1 MRKIFTFFSTIMLSL
16 AAFAATE
23 AAWYNDVKTITNGNQ
38 YYIYS
43 VNGKGFV
50 QGGKDKVKPITPNNY
65 NSESNLLFTIAGQNG
80 AKTHS
85 GSNYLS
91 SYQYGTNGPI
101 GDESTS
107 GTNIYWTSMNNGQ
120 YWNIHGKYNFLGDKY
135 ACLQYDGGYSGLA
148 NVLGQKETHTDAKSQ
163 WYLISPA
170 HYDRHFA
177 IYFYDLYKESISD
190 YTQYENQVPAA
201 YYTALAAAYAVTY
214 DVTNPEHSK
223 EAVQAH
229 RADLKA
235 LYDNAPAVAQAYSD
249 AKATINALEAVE
261 DKGED
266 FAEVTAGI
274 SAARQAIENALS
286 VEALNAAVSAPNL
299 KAIDPITFNVTS
311 FMAISSVSE
320 AASSAAGRTLSY
332 VAADEAII
340 NAGMAIYKGATT
352 LTATAAATDAYYKFV
367 RSAQVTVDAPTTYGD
382 FAQTTCDEPVEFN
395 EKTYTETTQEDVNV
409 GLNFMGGDSL
419 VHVAIAINQP
429 SASEETK
436 TIVYG
441 AAEEWNGIA
450 LSDSTVGEH
459 EVVYV
464 TTNTAGCDSVVT
476 LHLTVAKQD
485 VAVEPIELS
494 FCRGGEVEF
503 RGNTYT
509 EAGNYTLEAAGAERD
524 TLFQITVTELQ
535 PSETVESLT
544 IQYGDKEVW
553 NGIDLSTYAV
563 GDYTE
568 YFNTTNTAGCDSV
581 VTLILTVDKKDAFEA
596 EQELAFCE
604 GDSAEY
610 RGVWYKEAGEFT
622 IEVEGETQDTLITV
636 NVDVYA
642 VHNAVERKTVAAG
655 DKIALPEGTWTIGT
669 QTVSGEYLTSEDD
682 VPELV
687 FVQSGKTEDGCDAI
701 TELVVTVTSREGV
714 ENVSVEAKAEKF
726 MRDGKLFIRRGE
738 AIYTATG
745 ERVE

>member
-1 MRKIFTFFSTIMLSL
+1 MKKLFTFFSTIMLSL

-23 AAWYNDVKTITNGNQ
+23 AAWYNDVTAITNGNQ

-43 VNGKGFV
+43 VNGAGFV
-50 QGGKDKVKPITPNNY
+50 QGGNNKVMPITPDNY
-65 NSESNLLFTIAGQNG
+65 NSESNLLFTIEDQNG

-85 GSNYLS
+85 GSHYLS
-91 SYQYGTNGPI
+91 SYQAGTNGPV
-101 GDESTS
+101 GSESTS
-107 GTNIYWTSMNNGQ
+107 GTNIYWTSMNDGE
-120 YWNIHGKYNFLGDKY
+120 YWNIHGKYTFLGDKY

-148 NVLGQKETHTDAKSQ
+148 NVLGKKETHTDAKSQ

-223 EAVQAH
+223 EAVLAH
-229 RADLKA
+229 HTDLKA

-266 FAEVTAGI
+266 FEEVTAGI

-286 VEALNAAVSAPNL
+286 VEALNTAVSAPNL

-409 GLNFMGGDSL
+409 GLNFMGGDSI
-419 VHVAIAINQP
+419 VHVSVVINH
-429 SASEETK
+429 ASFGAEEMTVAYGAEETWK
-436 TIVYG
+436 
-441 AAEEWNGIA
+441 GID
-450 LSDSTVGEH
+450 LKDSTVGVH
-459 EVVYV
+459 TVIFD
-464 TTNTAGCDSVVT
+464 TINTVGCDSTVT
-476 LHLTVAKQD
+476 LTLTVTKQ
-485 VAVEPIELS
+485 
-494 FCRGGEVEF
+494 
-503 RGNTYT
+503 
-509 EAGNYTLEAAGAERD
+509 EALEIP
-524 TLFQITVTELQ
+524 Q
-535 PSETVESLT
+535 SL
-544 IQYGDKEVW
+544 E
-553 NGIDLSTYAV
+553 
-563 GDYTE
+563 
-568 YFNTTNTAGCDSV
+568 
-581 VTLILTVDKKDAFEA
+581 
-596 EQELAFCE
+596 FCE
-604 GDSAEY
+604 GDSVEFL
-610 RGVWYKEAGEFT
+610 GVWYKEAQEPFA
-622 IEVEGETQDTLITV
+622 INAEGEIRDTVINVTITV
-636 NVDVYA
+636 NPKEYSELQMTD
-642 VHNAVERKTVAAG
+642 TVG
-655 DKIALPEGTWTIGT
+655 NVIALPEGEWLL
-669 QTVSGEYLTSEDD
+669 GET
-682 VPELV
+682 
-687 FVQSGKTEDGCDAI
+687 
-701 TELVVTVTSREGV
+701 VVTGTYELQEADTAGLEFRQYAQTLAGCEALTVLYVTV
-714 ENVSVEAKAEKF
+714 EPKPEEEQGFENINAALKAEKF
-726 MRDGKLFIRRGE
+726 VLDGVMYIRRGDK
-738 AIYTATG
+738 IYTTTG
-745 ERVE
+745 SVLK